1 MAMTAAPPDAG
12 SSGPRGQPIRFLV
25 TILCLWAGA
34 RVLMTTALFPGAI
47 QADAQP
53 VAASHGK
60 APGHIAATIAA
71 DNYYGGIVEVEP
83 SVPARRL
90 DHIPIIRV
98 DPADVHQANIRQR
111 SVPPLSQSTMMAAV
125 ASTATSPLSFAAAEG
140 RERLAPVV
148 PGIPLGRPP
157 ARRRWSGSAWLLWR
171 ENTRPGALGAT
182 GQLGGAQAGLR
193 VDREIGRLDGQ
204 GVPVSV
210 YVRLSGAL
218 HDPIMPEA
226 ALGIAVSPLS
236 GAMPFSIGLERRIAL
251 GKDARNAFALVLA
264 GGLNP
269 TRIAGPLVA
278 EGYAQAGVVGFSRT
292 DPFIDGRFALTAP
305 LDRNGR
311 TRLGA
316 AISGGAQP
324 RLSRLDLGPAIET
337 RLPLGRV
344 HPRLV
349 LEWRHRVAGNA
360 RPDSGLAVTLASD
373 F

>member
-1 MAMTAAPPDAG
+1 MAAAQPDAG
-12 SSGPRGQPIRFLV
+12 SSGPRGAPIRFLV
-25 TILCLWAGA
+25 TILCLWASA
-34 RVLMTTALFPGAI
+34 RFLMMAPLFPGAI
-47 QADAQP
+47 QADAHP
-53 VAASHGK
+53 VAALHG
-60 APGHIAATIAA
+60 AARGHIAATIAV
-71 DNYYGGIVEVEP
+71 DSYYGGIVKAAP

-98 DPADVHQANIRQR
+98 DPADVHRTSALQR
-111 SVPPLSQSTMMAAV
+111 SVSSYPRSMMMRASAPAASLPLSV
-125 ASTATSPLSFAAAEG
+125 AGTDAREG
-140 RERLAPVV
+140 MAPVV
-148 PGIPLGRPP
+148 SGIPLGRPP
-157 ARRRWSGSAWLLWR
+157 ARQRWSGSVWMLWR
-171 ENTRPGALGAT
+171 DNTHSGASGAT

-193 VDREIGRLDGQ
+193 VARVIGRLDGQ
-204 GVPVSV
+204 GVPVAA

-218 HDPIMPEA
+218 HDPVMPEA
-226 ALGIAVSPLS
+226 ALGIAISPLS
-236 GAMPFSIGLERRIAL
+236 GAMPLSIGLERRIAL

-269 TRIAGPLVA
+269 TRLAGPLTA
-278 EGYAQAGVVGFSRT
+278 EGYAQAGVVGFSRA

-311 TRLGA
+311 IRLGA

-324 RLSRLDLGPAIET
+324 GLSRLDLGPAIEA